1 MNYGEREAA
10 RREKEMKDFSSD
22 HYLCD
27 LYEDDSVQECLVWK
41 PKLSQK
47 FTHEQ
52 EEQLLSLPKKKYL
65 IPRGNL
71 SSVHLCLGDLLFGH
85 CFSLRSNVG
94 DISTEQGW
102 LAAKLSA
109 SLSTCARFSSISSLM
124 TSCVRRSLIYPLHR
138 HWMLALT
145 VWKDVIQALLNLTDS
160 FNATPGY
167 YIFTQLYLS
176 DYCSW
181 LQTVPTSHLTSLA
194 SALKKGLESLTKE
207 NLELEIVELEEAA
220 RLTVLE
226 EETESLVRGME
237 RVEIK
242 RQDQQRDSDD
252 SSDDSDDSCDD
263 SDDSSDDSDDSSDK

>member
-1 MNYGEREAA
+1 M
-10 RREKEMKDFSSD
+10 
-22 HYLCD
+22 CD

-41 PKLSQK
+41 PKFSQK

-65 IPRGNL
+65 IPRGDL
-71 SSVHLCLGDLLFGH
+71 SSVHLCLSDLLFGH

-145 VWKDVIQALLNLTDS
+145 VWKDVIQLLEAGVIPVIQALLNLTDS

-207 NLELEIVELEEAA
+207 SLELEIVELEEAA

-237 RVEIK
+237 RVEIQ

-252 SSDDSDDSCDD
+252 SSDDSDDSSDD
-263 SDDSSDDSDDSSDK
+263 SDDSSDDSDDSSDNSDSIEEKKKVT